1 VVETVTLDEL
11 DRQVLQAL
19 QLNGRASFRLIGQ
32 VLGVSENTV
41 ARRYRNLCTLGLRTV
56 ARTVPE
62 RLGQTAW
69 ILRIQVTPDAATP
82 LAAALAR
89 LPEAGYVSIGGAGTE
104 IHCGITAPATEENDA
119 PLLPSLHRMKRVI
132 GINAHCLLHVYDGDP
147 PVWATKRHPPTDQQ
161 HAALTAPARREVDP
175 DAEPVDL
182 DGADRSLIAALA
194 DNARATYP
202 QLAATTGLTNTT
214 AKRRLDR
221 LLDEGVVLICT
232 EFPPRRLGFRLM
244 SYLWLRVDPAR
255 LDQVGTALAGHPP
268 ISFAAAVTG
277 PHNLVATA
285 ITRGTNDLYRYLA
298 ETVGTLPGVQ
308 NVETAPELRQVK
320 RLTPWA

>member
-1 VVETVTLDEL
+1 MVETVILDEL

-19 QLNGRASFRLIGQ
+19 QLSGRASFRLVGQ
-32 VLGVSENTV
+32 VLGVSENTI

-56 ARTVPE
+56 ARAVPA
-62 RLGQTAW
+62 RLGRTEW
-69 ILRIQVTPDAATP
+69 ILRIQVTPDAAAP

-119 PLLPSLHRMKRVI
+119 PLLLSLHRMRRVI
-132 GINAHCLLHVYDGDP
+132 GINAHCLLHVYGSDP
-147 PVWATKRHPPTDQQ
+147 PVWATKRHPLTGEQ
-161 HAALTAPARREVDP
+161 HTALAPPVGRVVDP

-182 DGADRSLIAALA
+182 DGADRLLIAALA

-202 QLAATTGLTNTT
+202 QLASTTGLTNTT

-221 LLDEGVVLICT
+221 LLAEGVVLICT
-232 EFPPRRLGFRLM
+232 EFPPRRLGYRLM

-255 LDQVGTALAGHPP
+255 LDHVGTALAAQQP

-277 PHNLVATA
+277 PHNMVATA

-298 ETVGTLPGVQ
+298 ETVGSLPGVQ
-308 NVETAPELRQVK
+308 NVDIAPELRQVK